1 MQEYEECLGATR
13 TSGAA
18 WLIVPADD
26 EENAPLIVSR
36 ILRDALEEP
45 KMTCP

>member
-26 EENAPLIVSR
+26 EANAQLIVSR
-36 ILRDALEEP
+36 ILCDVLEELN
-45 KMTCP
+45 MTCP